1 MVESARLTTHDTKQ
15 TQSDAISPLGL
26 GPKIIT
32 ICQYTYLSHCLTV
45 YITVYIYI
53 FIYISIYIY
62 TPCSK

>member
-53 FIYISIYIY
+53 YLYI
-62 TPCSK
+62 